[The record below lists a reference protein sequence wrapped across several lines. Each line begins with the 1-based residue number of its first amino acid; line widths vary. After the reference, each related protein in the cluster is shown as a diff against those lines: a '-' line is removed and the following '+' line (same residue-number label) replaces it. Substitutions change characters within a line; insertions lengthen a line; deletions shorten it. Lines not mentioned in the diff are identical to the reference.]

1 MTPWFQL
8 PSPRNGSAC
17 LTLCLSL
24 LAGGVAAEDDL
35 LPPDQA
41 FKFSARLVDAGN
53 VEVRWRIAEGY
64 YMYRD
69 KFRFSAQ
76 PETVALGKP
85 DFPAGKIKED
95 EFFGKVETYR
105 HELVIRVPVQAGA
118 GATAFTLQ
126 ARSQG
131 CADVGV
137 CYTPVKQTAQINLA
151 AAESASGASASDAG
165 GALSKLRALT
175 SGSAEDDFL
184 PVEQAFK
191 VDVKVKDAHTL
202 VAEFSPVETYYLYR
216 DKIGFSLPKESAV
229 DISKVSLP
237 RGEMKSDPSFGNT
250 EVFHQ
255 PFQAV
260 ITLDRAKARDVE
272 RLSLEARY
280 QGCSEKGL
288 CYPPATKSFD
298 LRLAAWQPPAPQTA
312 TASTAQA
319 VAAPPSISAAN
330 KAQSETSARGETT
343 PRSET
348 APRSETSK
356 IAAILQSGNFWAII
370 ATFFGF
376 GLLLSFT
383 PCVLPMVPIL
393 SGIIVGQGHQ
403 VTRTQAFSLSL
414 AYVIGMAITYTLAG
428 IGAGLSGTLLSNA
441 LQNAWVLG
449 GFALVFVLL
458 SLSMFGFYELQ
469 LPSALQSRLTGA
481 SNKMRG
487 GTLGGVFIMGVLSA
501 LIVGPCVA
509 APLAAALL
517 YIGKS
522 RDVVL
527 GGSALF
533 AMALGMGVPLLAV
546 GLSAGAL
553 MPRAGAWM
561 QTVKNLFGVLL
572 LGLAIWIVSPVI
584 PAAVHML
591 LWAAL
596 FIVSAI
602 YLHAIDPLPP
612 NASGLRKLWK
622 GAGVIAL
629 LLGVALLVGSLSGG
643 RDILQPLAGVR
654 GAGVATAESVTH
666 PKFER
671 IRSVAELDQRIAL
684 AGGEAV
690 MLDFYADWC
699 ISCKEMERFTFSDP
713 KVQERLGRM
722 VLLQADVTDN
732 NPDDAELLKRFGLF
746 GPPGILFFG
755 SGGRELEHIR
765 VIGFQPADKFLGALD
780 AALQGS

>member
-1 MTPWFQL
+1 MTPWL
-8 PSPRNGSAC
+8 RSISARHASV
-17 LTLCLSL
+17 CLSL
-24 LAGGVAAEDDL
+24 CASLLACSAAAEDDL
-35 LPPDQA
+35 LPPEQA
-41 FKFSARLVDAGN
+41 FKFSARLVDARN
-53 VEVRWRIAEGY
+53 VEVRWHIADGY

-76 PETVALGKP
+76 PETVALGQP

-105 HELVIRVPVQAGA
+105 HDLVVRVPVQITA
-118 GATAFTLQ
+118 GATTFTLQ

-137 CYTPVKQTAQINLA
+137 CYTPVKQTAQLA
-151 AAESASGASASDAG
+151 LATADATPGASTLSDAG
-165 GALSKLRALT
+165 GALSKLRAFAGAGGE
-175 SGSAEDDFL
+175 SDFL

-191 VDVKVKDAHTL
+191 VDVKVKDANTL
-202 VAEFSPVETYYLYR
+202 IAEFSPAQTYYLYR
-216 DKIGFSLPKESAV
+216 DKIAFALPKESV
-229 DISKVSLP
+229 VGISKISLP
-237 RGEMKSDPSFGNT
+237 RGEMKSDPTFGDT
-250 EVFHQ
+250 EVFHK
-255 PFQAV
+255 PFQAL
-260 ITLDRAKARDVE
+260 IALDRAKARGAE
-272 RLSLEARY
+272 RIALEARY

-288 CYPPATKSFD
+288 CYPPATKTFD
-298 LRLAAWQPPAPQTA
+298 LKLAAWQPPGVQTA
-312 TASTAQA
+312 SSSAAPSS
-319 VAAPPSISAAN
+319 VAATDQVRN
-330 KAQSETSARGETT
+330 ETPRPRGETA
-343 PRSET
+343 PQGESP
-348 APRSETSK
+348 PRSETSK
-356 IAAILQSGNFWAII
+356 IAGILQSGNFWAIV
-370 ATFFGF
+370 ASFFGF

-393 SGIIVGQGHQ
+393 SGIIVGQGQH
-403 VTRTQAFSLSL
+403 VTRTQAVSLSL

-441 LQNAWVLG
+441 LQNPWVLG

-481 SNKMRG
+481 SNQMKG

-509 APLAAALL
+509 APLAGALL

-533 AMALGMGVPLLAV
+533 AMAMGMGVPLLAV

-572 LGLAIWIVSPVI
+572 LGLAIWIVSPVL
-584 PAAVHML
+584 PAAAHML

-612 NASGLRKLWK
+612 NASGFRRLWK

-629 LLGVALLVGSLSGG
+629 LIGVALLVGALSGG

-654 GAGVATAESVTH
+654 GVGAASAESSAQ

-671 IRSVAELDQRIAL
+671 IRSVAELDRRIAQANGAAL
-684 AGGEAV
+684 

-722 VLLQADVTDN
+722 ILLQADVTDN

-755 SGGRELEHIR
+755 PAGQELEHVR
-765 VIGFQPADKFLGALD
+765 VIGFQPAEKFLSALD